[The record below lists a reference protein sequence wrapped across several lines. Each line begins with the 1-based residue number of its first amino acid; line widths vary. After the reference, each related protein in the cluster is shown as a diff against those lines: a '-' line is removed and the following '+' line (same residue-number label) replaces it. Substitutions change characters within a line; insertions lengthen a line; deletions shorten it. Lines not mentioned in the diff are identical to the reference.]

1 MSGQKHG
8 PSRSE
13 RREIAIVLLLG
24 TVFAVLAPELLL
36 RMAKR
41 DLFST
46 RNLILRQLD
55 SSPHEFE
62 FDPRL
67 AWVPVK
73 SKTYVSPPYASGLPF
88 KITLDDHGL
97 RVNPSPW
104 GTAVDRNFRILAVGD
119 SFTFGNEVSDEET
132 WPSHLQELLKVQVVN
147 GGVPMFGFDQV
158 FLQLEPL
165 VDRVR
170 PQVVAVSITPQNL
183 DRTVYSGQ
191 IRSITHQ
198 AVNKPYFAI
207 ENDDLRL
214 MNVPV
219 EPPKEKIQIG
229 WVRNWLGRSFL
240 VNMLMRR
247 FAVNWWLSVGSFNNA
262 PPEFRTRFSPAD
274 VSCRI
279 LRKID
284 ELGRRK
290 HFVPVIVGQVYWQ
303 DHSSP
308 YRTDPLVAEVYAC
321 AKKLGWPGLTMEDA
335 LHEIYDKD
343 PLEYDSLS
351 LPWAHMTNRGN
362 LLVARHISAE
372 ITDVLKG
379 PRCAPLSRDYGVK
392 LPCGAR
398 PTKAGN
404 E

>member
-1 MSGQKHG
+1 MSAKKQS
-8 PSRSE
+8 PSRNE
-13 RREIAIVLLLG
+13 RREIALVLLLG
-24 TVFAVLAPELLL
+24 TVFAFLAPELLL
-36 RMAKR
+36 RLAGR
-41 DLFST
+41 NLFST

-62 FDPRL
+62 FDPLL

-88 KITLDDHGL
+88 KITLDDYGF

-104 GTAVDRNFRILAVGD
+104 GSAIDRNFRILATGD

-132 WPSHLQELLKVQVVN
+132 WPSHLQELMKTQVIN
-147 GGVPMFGFDQV
+147 GGTPMYGFDQV
-158 FLQLEPL
+158 FLRLEPT

-170 PQVVAVSITPQNL
+170 PAIVAVSITPQDV

-207 ENDDLRL
+207 EKDDLRL

-219 EPPKEKIQIG
+219 EPPKEKASIG
-229 WVRNWLGRSFL
+229 WLRNWLGRSFL
-240 VNMLMRR
+240 VNLLMRR
-247 FAVNWWLSVGSFNNA
+247 FAVNWWLSLGTFNNA
-262 PPEFRTRFSPAD
+262 PPQFRTGFSPVD

-290 HFVPVIVGQVYWQ
+290 HFVPFIVGQVYWQ

-308 YRTDPLVAEVYAC
+308 YESSETVAEVYSC
-321 AKKLGWPGLTMEDA
+321 AKKLGWPGISMEDT
-335 LHEIYDKD
+335 LHEIYDRD

-362 LLVARHISAE
+362 LIVARRIADE
-372 ITDVLKG
+372 MTDLLKG
-379 PRCAPLSRDYGVK
+379 PRCAAFSSKYGVK
-392 LPCGAR
+392 LPCGAHT
-398 PTKAGN
+398 PNAGKR
-404 E
+404 